1 MKMKSNLPSI
11 NELVQ
16 DVKSANSA
24 KPEARNWEEIKR
36 RHDLEACQLI
46 RISELSKLTTLS
58 KSSINLWVAQGK
70 FIPPIVLSPTVK
82 VWKLQNVIDWIDA
95 KHSTSLKTVI
105 HRVHGDI
112 S

>member
-1 MKMKSNLPSI
+1 MDTQEISQIDLKELLEFTKKALIIKS
-11 NELVQ
+11 
-16 DVKSANSA
+16 
-24 KPEARNWEEIKR
+24 
-36 RHDLEACQLI
+36 QLI
-46 RISELSKLTTLS
+46 RIEEVSAITTLA

>member
-24 KPEARNWEEIKR
+24 KQETRNWEEVKQ

-82 VWKLQNVIDWIDA
+82 VWKLQDVMNWIESQKIA
-95 KHSTSLKTVI
+95 Q
-105 HRVHGDI
+105 
-112 S
+112 